1 MTADVSRRFLLRS
14 GATWAD
20 PFGDYRW
27 LRDEEPV
34 HHVIPEHA
42 PDHDWYVLSRYD
54 DVVAAASD
62 PQTFS
67 SAHGLT
73 VTYGELDSI
82 GMADNPPMVML
93 DPPDHTRFRSLVA
106 RGFTPTQVRD
116 VEPHVRRYVRDRL
129 SGIDTGVET
138 DLVAQLAKP
147 LPSMVVAHHLGVPES
162 DRARFDAWTDA
173 IVGADPSGDLAGAMQ
188 TAGAA
193 VGEMLGYFTHLIE
206 MRRTD
211 PGDDTVSHLVA
222 AGVGDDPAGLL
233 SILAFTFTMVA
244 GGNDTTTGLL
254 GGAVDLLAAHP
265 DQRDALADD
274 PTLIP
279 AAVEELLRLTSPV
292 QGLART
298 TTTDVV
304 LHGVRIPA
312 GRKVLLL
319 YASANRDERRWGDD
333 ADRLD
338 IHREPRQIMTFSR
351 GAHHCL
357 GAAAA
362 RMQGRVALE
371 ELLATHRDLAVDSA
385 AITWARGNYVRRP
398 TRVPVRFG
406 RR

>member
-1 MTADVSRRFLLRS
+1 MIDDVSRRFVLPS
-14 GATWAD
+14 GASWAN
-20 PFGDYRW
+20 PFDDYRW
-27 LRDEEPV
+27 LRDDDPV
-34 HHVIPEHA
+34 HHVVPETDPGA
-42 PDHDWYVLSRYD
+42 DWYVLSRHE
-54 DVVAAASD
+54 DVAAAASD
-62 PQTFS
+62 SATFS
-67 SAHGLT
+67 SAQGLT
-73 VTYGELDSI
+73 VTYGELESI
-82 GMADNPPMVML
+82 GMSDNPPMVML
-93 DPPDHTRFRSLVA
+93 DPPDHTRFRTLVA

-116 VEPHVRRYVRDRL
+116 VEPQVRRFVRDRL
-129 SGIDTGVET
+129 SRIEPDDEV
-138 DLVAQLAKP
+138 DLVALLAKP
-147 LPSMVVAHHLGVPES
+147 LPSMVVAHYLGVPES
-162 DRARFDAWTDA
+162 DRDRFDAWTDA
-173 IVGADPSGDLAGAMQ
+173 IVGADPTGDLGTAMQ
-188 TAGAA
+188 SAGEA
-193 VGEMLGYFTHLIE
+193 VGEMLGYFADLVE
-206 MRRTD
+206 RRRVD

-265 DQRDALADD
+265 DQRDELADD
-274 PTLIP
+274 PSLIP

-298 TTTDVV
+298 TTADVT
-304 LHGVRIPA
+304 LHGVTIPA

-319 YASANRDERRWGDD
+319 YASANRDERWWGDD

-338 IHREPRQIMTFSR
+338 IHRDPRQIMTFSR

-371 ELLATHRDLAVDSA
+371 ELLATHRDFTVDSA
-385 AITWARGNYVRRP
+385 AITWARGNYIRRP

-406 RR
+406 TR